1 MEFSPFVIEPHGA
14 FGNLRKR
21 STSLLELLL
30 KSSTVAGLV
39 VKLLPRALQQ
49 PPLLCTEAMPGL
61 SAPAIGRPPNLS
73 QVLDL
78 AARVE
83 LRIARPAKLEVIFVT
98 SCAECCAARLTL
110 SALSL

>member
-21 STSLLELLL
+21 FVSLLELLL

-78 AARVE
+78 DAHVA
-83 LRIARPAKLEVIFVT
+83 LRIALPAKLGVVQ
-98 SCAECCAARLTL
+98 AAL
-110 SALSL
+110 SAGQCLSERSVPL